1 MDMDLHI
8 LVEYAPLFLR
18 AALTTLALAAVSM
31 AIGLVLGLALALFR
45 LSGRRSLSWPAYVF
59 IEFFRTTPPLIQIV
73 WAYFVIPVLT
83 GVEITSFQAASLALG
98 LNTAAFIAEI
108 FRSAILGVD
117 PAQRDAT
124 TVLGLSRYAAY
135 RYVILPQAVRL
146 ALPPA
151 TTNLMFLVK
160 STSLA
165 AAIGTLELMRVGQ
178 LVTTETFRPFEV
190 LTLVSLIYFVL
201 TYPIAALARRL
212 ETRLAASRA

>member
-1 MDMDLHI
+1 MSGNLDT

-18 AALTTLALAAVSM
+18 AALTTLLITAVAM
-31 AIGLVLGLALALFR
+31 VIGVVLGLLLALAR
-45 LSGRRSLSWPAYVF
+45 LSGRRLLSWPAYVF
-59 IEFFRTTPPLIQIV
+59 IEFFRTTPPLIQII
-73 WAYFVIPVLT
+73 WAYFVIPVLINRD
-83 GVEITSFQAASLALG
+83 ITSFQAACLALG
-98 LNTAAFIAEI
+98 LNTAAFLAEI

-135 RYVILPQAVRL
+135 RHVILPQALRI
-146 ALPPA
+146 AIPPA

-190 LTLVSLIYFVL
+190 LTLVSIIYFAM

-212 ETRLAASRA
+212 EDRLYASRA

>member
-1 MDMDLHI
+1 MEMDFTI

-18 AALTTLALAAVSM
+18 AALTTLALAAISM
-31 AIGLVLGLALALFR
+31 AIGLILGLALALFR
-45 LSGRRSLSWPAYVF
+45 LSGRRILSWPAYVF
-59 IEFFRTTPPLIQIV
+59 IEFFRTTPPLIQII

-83 GVEITSFQAASLALG
+83 GIEITSFQAASLALG
-98 LNTAAFIAEI
+98 LNTAAFVAEI
-108 FRSAILGVD
+108 LRSAILGVD
-117 PAQRDAT
+117 SAQRDAA

-135 RYVILPQAVRL
+135 RHVILPQAVRL
-146 ALPPA
+146 ALPPV

-190 LTLVSLIYFVL
+190 LTFVSVIYFAL

-212 ETRLAASRA
+212 EIRLAASRA